1 MQLLIVS
8 SVIHYRHEG
17 RLWAFTPYAHEIE
30 LWRGLAG
37 EVCIAAP
44 CRTEAPPSDC
54 SELSPLIRMAP
65 QVEVG
70 GVTLWAKL
78 RACLYVFPLLLTL
91 SRAILRAQAVQV
103 RCPGNLG
110 LLGVLLAPLFSRPRI
125 AKYAGQWSGYPGEPL
140 TYRCQRWLLA
150 HWWRAPVIVYGDWPN
165 QPRHIIPLF
174 NTMLTEA
181 DMERAQRA
189 VERPNTSGPLR
200 ILFVGR
206 LSPGKNADVLLE
218 AMRRLKNDNVP
229 ALCTIVGHG
238 PERSALETFCR
249 VHALEETVR
258 FTGGLPFNAV
268 LNQLEQ
274 ADVLVLVSETEGWPK
289 VIAEAMAFGLVCI
302 ASDRGLAPQMLAD
315 NRGFVLPPRSPEALA
330 CRLKEIAAQDSES
343 RQAMRRAAAQWAHQF
358 TVENMMRQIGQVL
371 AHSWPDLSAQK
382 LGVMHLIDTLDTGGA
397 ERVAVSLVNMLP
409 RDRFR
414 VFLCV
419 SRRNGPLS
427 VLVQPDVQR
436 LNLNRRYTFDCV
448 AVWKLAAFLREH
460 RIMILHAHG
469 PSLFLAVAA
478 KFLAPRTAIIWHVH
492 HGRLA
497 HSDPRARLHLL
508 CCRAVWYIITV
519 SRELARY
526 VNTRLRMPARS
537 VAYVPNPVSPPM
549 PAVPPPLLPG
559 TAGRRILCVAN
570 LRPEKDHLNLVC
582 AMARV
587 VQEIPDAHL
596 ILAGGF
602 PDASTLK
609 TVRNA
614 IDAQQL
620 EQHVTLLGP
629 RRDAAALMAACDIG
643 VLSSSS
649 EGLPVSLIEYGQA
662 SMAVVATDVGQCA
675 EVLDNGR
682 AGLLVPP
689 GQPDALA
696 AQLLDL
702 LHHPDRRRSLGQAL
716 HRHIEERYSAQ
727 PVLAQLCAIYET
739 TS

>member
-1 MQLLIVS
+1 
-8 SVIHYRHEG
+8 
-17 RLWAFTPYAHEIE
+17 
-30 LWRGLAG
+30 
-37 EVCIAAP
+37 
-44 CRTEAPPSDC
+44 
-54 SELSPLIRMAP
+54 MAP

-78 RACLYVFPLLLTL
+78 KASLYVLPLLLTL

-110 LLGVLLAPLFSRPRI
+110 LLGVLLAPLFSRARI

-181 DMERAQRA
+181 DMDRARRA
-189 VERPNTSGPLR
+189 VERAPASGPLR
-200 ILFVGR
+200 VLFVGR
-206 LSPGKNADVLLE
+206 LSAGKNAGVLLE
-218 AMRRLKNDNVP
+218 AIRRLNSDNVP
-229 ALCTIVGHG
+229 VLCTIVGHG
-238 PERSALETFCR
+238 PERPALESFCR
-249 VHALEETVR
+249 RHGLETIVR
-258 FTGGLPFNAV
+258 FTGGLPFSAV
-268 LNQLEQ
+268 LDEMEH

-289 VIAEAMAFGLVCI
+289 VIAEAMAFGLICI
-302 ASDRGLAPQMLAD
+302 ASDRGLAPRMLAD
-315 NRGFVLPPRSPEALA
+315 NRGFVLPTRSPEALA
-330 CRLKEIAAQDSES
+330 CRLKDIAEHDPAS
-343 RQAMRRAAAQWAHQF
+343 RQAMRRAAAQWAQQF
-358 TVENMMRQIGQVL
+358 TIENMMSQIGQVL
-371 AHSWPDLSAQK
+371 SHSWPDLSPQK
-382 LGVMHLIDTLDTGGA
+382 PGVMHLIDTLDTGGA

-419 SRRNGPLS
+419 SRRDGPLS

-436 LNLNRRYTFDCV
+436 LNLNRRYTFDCA
-448 AVWKLAAFLREH
+448 AVWKLAAFLRKH

-497 HSDPRARLHLL
+497 ESDPRARLHLL
-508 CCRAVWYIITV
+508 CCRAVWYVITV
-519 SRELARY
+519 SQELARY
-526 VNTRLRMPARS
+526 VNTRLRMPACS

-570 LRPEKDHLNLVC
+570 LRAEKDHLNLVY

-602 PDASTLK
+602 PDASTLTSVK
-609 TVRNA
+609 KA

-620 EQHVTLLGP
+620 EPHVTLLGP
-629 RRDAAALMAACDIG
+629 RRDVAILMAASDIG

-662 SMAVVATDVGQCA
+662 SMAVVATEVGQCA

-682 AGLLVPP
+682 AGVLVPP
-689 GQPDALA
+689 GRPDALA
-696 AQLLDL
+696 AQLIEL
-702 LHHPDRRRSLGQAL
+702 LRDPDRRRALGQSL

-727 PVLAQLCAIYET
+727 PVLTQLCSIYET
-739 TS
+739 AS